1 MTEYNDNE
9 RYYLLND
16 EIATMILWLESYG
29 HKNELTENIIDVLTE
44 YPNLVKCLDQM
55 TELYKNKKRKLFRIN
70 GTLNEYNAGSMS
82 AESAL
87 KHIREIL
94 KENF

>member
-1 MTEYNDNE
+1 MNKDNE
-9 RYYLLND
+9 RYYLMND
-16 EIATMILWLESYG
+16 EIATMILWLKSYG
-29 HKNELTENIIDVLTE
+29 HKNELTENIIDILTE

-55 TELYKNKKRKLFRIN
+55 TVLYKNKKRKLFRIN
-70 GTLNEYNAGSMS
+70 GALVEYDAGHMS

-87 KHIREIL
+87 KHIRDIL